1 VPANPVLADF
11 FAKSLP
17 GRYTG
22 GLFRIWGGEV
32 FIVNSNV

>member
-1 VPANPVLADF
+1 VPANPIWGAII
-11 FAKSLP
+11 AKSLP

>member
-1 VPANPVLADF
+1 VAANPGLAVF
-11 FAKSLP
+11 FAKSLAA
-17 GRYTG
+17 RYTG